1 MNLIL
6 PVLAISIAFAASIIF
21 VPAVRWVSFRLGK
34 VSAPRNDRWNTRPTP
49 TLGGVG
55 VFLAFALALAITTL
69 LGQGWDH
76 LQLSLMAGSG
86 LMFGLGLVDDLKRL
100 TPPAKL
106 MVQILAASAVVF
118 FGGTINFFPWG
129 FANSILTFL
138 WLIGI
143 TNAINL
149 LDNMDGLAG
158 GIALISAGFL
168 AYFFY
173 RAETIPLLT
182 VAMALCGSIL
192 GFLIFNFPPAKIF
205 MGDSGSLFLG
215 FTLAALAVVHRP
227 RASEVFTVIGV
238 PTLLFLVP
246 IVDTTLVTITRI
258 LRGQSPVQGGTDHTS
273 HRLIAFGLTE
283 RQAVLFLYLIG
294 LISGITGA
302 LLEALDYDLSLL
314 LGPVLLIVLALL
326 AAYLGR
332 LKVVSSITP
341 QPSNITRIMVDL
353 TYKRRLFEM
362 ILDFFIIGVCYYLA
376 FWTTYSMQL
385 DNSRLIP
392 VLRSLPVALVGALI
406 SFVIFGVYR
415 GVWRYVGVDDLVHYA
430 SGSVGAAV
438 LTAVPLMISRSF
450 RGFPHEVY
458 FLFGVF
464 IFLGLA
470 ASRLSFRILDGL
482 YTRQIRRDETMSV
495 LIYGTQ
501 DAGEM
506 ALRWILRN
514 PDLGYRPVGF
524 LDDDP
529 LTWGRRIHGVN
540 ILGGREQFEAILS
553 SRHTD
558 GVIIT
563 AQNLLENGN
572 AEKLLETCRKK
583 GIWIRMLKLDFE
595 LIE

>member
-1 MNLIL
+1 MNLTL
-6 PVLAISIAFAASIIF
+6 PVTAISIAFAASLLL
-21 VPAVRWVSFRLGK
+21 VPVVRGLCFRLRI
-34 VSAPRNDRWNTRPTP
+34 VSPPRDDRWHSHPTP

-55 VFLAFALALAITTL
+55 IFLAFVLAVGVITL
-69 LGQGWDH
+69 FGQGWDH
-76 LQLSLMAGSG
+76 LQLSLLAGSG
-86 LMFGLGLVDDLKRL
+86 LMLGLGLVDDLKRL
-100 TPPAKL
+100 KPPVKL
-106 MVQILAASAVVF
+106 MVQILAASAVIF
-118 FGGTINFFPWG
+118 FGGIINFFPWG
-129 FANSILTFL
+129 FANIILTFL
-138 WLIGI
+138 WLVGI

-158 GIALISAGFL
+158 GVALIAAGFL
-168 AYFFY
+168 GYFFF
-173 RAETIPLLT
+173 RANTSGLLII
-182 VAMALCGSIL
+182 ALALCGSIL

-238 PTLLFLVP
+238 PTLLFMVP

-258 LRGQSPVQGGTDHTS
+258 LRGQSPTQGGTDHTS

-283 RQAVLFLYLIG
+283 RQAVLFLYMIG
-294 LISGITGA
+294 LVSGVAGA

-332 LKVVSSITP
+332 LRVVSSISP

-362 ILDFFIIGVCYYLA
+362 ILDFFIIGVSYYLA
-376 FWTTYSMQL
+376 FWTAYSMYL
-385 DNSRLIP
+385 DNTHLIP
-392 VLRSLPVALVGALI
+392 VVRSLPVAVVASLV
-406 SFVIFGVYR
+406 SFFIFGVYR

-430 SGSVGAAV
+430 SGAVGAAV

-450 RGFPHEVY
+450 RGFPLEIY
-458 FLFGVF
+458 FLFG
-464 IFLGLA
+464 IFLFMGLA
-470 ASRLSFRILDGL
+470 ASRLSFRLLDGL
-482 YTRQIRRDETMSV
+482 YTRQLSRNETMNV
-495 LIYGTQ
+495 LIYGTE

-529 LTWGRRIHGVN
+529 LSWGRRIHGIN
-540 ILGGREQFEAILS
+540 ILGGGDQLEGILS
-553 SRHTD
+553 SRQPD

-563 AQNLLENGN
+563 TPNLLENGH
-572 AEKLLETCRKK
+572 AEPLVQACRKK
-583 GIWIRMLKLDFE
+583 GIWIRILKLDFE